1 MGPVDGRG
9 SRQHELNVQVLLVR
23 ADVSYDKQTVL
34 VSRDI
39 QEDLVANGQHY
50 LALATQTKAS
60 WTLFKTAPAST
71 NEREWNTL
79 WLPPD
84 LYTRYCSRTVFARP
98 CSPIQLQSV
107 IIVFPESTYTLVSQ
121 SKQAFRALL
130 EQGTVLCTG
139 ESVEVHGYRGVIRM
153 CEPVRQGV
161 LSATTDIVVAR
172 EPPSADS
179 WNPHAHEDAAEV
191 DASDSDDDEVNEAA
205 FASLLHS
212 GFLSKQTTHLTYALP
227 GTDTQLSPTLDLP
240 AVPLHRNLSLDRSA
254 PQARGDPEYCAYAP
268 LALLLKLGS
277 FSGESVVLATAETS
291 RTLQLLALP
300 VDYGITEVEAVY
312 LPPVLLYNLCG
323 QQRRLKVTKAT
334 NQKERPVATSV
345 TLARVPSPASTDRIL
360 QSAFLSALK
369 YHFEQHRRTV
379 RQGDLLLL
387 GVNEAVARMVG
398 DTGPEEDVLTE
409 YAHASAMQCDT
420 FAWFKVLEV
429 TVDADAAE
437 DESEAYTD
445 DAVVD
450 AGSTKMVQSGVC
462 KARIPALSDWATY
475 CRVPGIASTSTTA
488 VESVSAQRLYELVAS
503 TFSKTARKSHAS
515 ATVLIHGARGCGKT
529 TLASNIG
536 ARLGMHLLEVNCYH
550 LVGETD
556 VKTEAYLRFR
566 FEKAGACSPCILLL
580 RNIDALAK
588 KKDDMESGQESAMR
602 FVLADCLKRVAVDAG
617 EFPVAVVATTSE
629 KDKVPDGILGC
640 FRHEVE
646 MNAPDEAE
654 RFKILSTLTQQV
666 PLAPDVSVQS
676 LAVRS
681 AALVAADL
689 VNVLKRARNFAQDR
703 MEALAAELAT
713 PSAQRDLYL
722 AGEWLTADDFDKA
735 IGEARR
741 NYSDAIGAPKIP
753 NVTWNDVGGLA
764 SVKDDILDTIQL
776 PLERPE
782 LFASGMKKRSG
793 ILFYGPPGTGK
804 TLLAKAVATS
814 FSLNFFSVKGPE
826 LLNMY
831 IGESEANVRRVF
843 QRARDARPCVVFF
856 DELDSV
862 APKRGNQGD
871 SGGVMDRIVS
881 QLLSELDGM
890 GGSEGGG
897 VFVIGA
903 TNRPDLLDP
912 ALLRPGRF
920 DKMLYL
926 GVPDSD
932 SAQLNILQALTRKFK
947 LDPALDLEE
956 IAKACPFTYTGAD
969 FYALCS
975 DAMLKAMTRQAS
987 AVDAKVKAQPEPIS
1001 MQYFFDHLATKADV
1015 EVVVSKVDFEEALK
1029 ELVPSV
1035 SQSELDHYKK
1045 VQAQFSTP
1053 AKEEAKPAAAT
1064 PTVAVDRKGKGKEV
1078 ANGHMTNGQRAH
1090 FGGDGAEEDE
1100 DMYA

>member
-1 MGPVDGRG
+1 
-9 SRQHELNVQVLLVR
+9 LVTYSIEQ
-23 ADVSYDKQTVL
+23 ALTS
-34 VSRDI
+34 I
-39 QEDLVANGQHY
+39 GHHY
-50 LALATQTKAS
+50 IALSTPTQSS
-60 WTLFKTAPAST
+60 WRLFRTAQAGA
-71 NEREWNTL
+71 NEREWNTI
-79 WLPPD
+79 WLPPT
-84 LYTRYCSRTVFARP
+84 LYTRYCSRVVYARAA
-98 CSPIQLQSV
+98 SPILLTSV
-107 IIVFPESTYTLVSQ
+107 IFTFPESTYRLVS
-121 SKQAFRALL
+121 SDKQAFAPLL
-130 EQGTVLCTG
+130 TDGIILCSG
-139 ESVEVHGYRGVIRM
+139 ESVEVLGYLGLIRI

-161 LSATTDIVVAR
+161 LSQETEIIVAR
-172 EPPSADS
+172 EPPSAMLLEDKPQVNGFDS
-179 WNPHAHEDAAEV
+179 EDDPPE
-191 DASDSDDDEVNEAA
+191 DEDDDEVNEAA
-205 FASLLHS
+205 FASLLQS
-212 GFLSKQTTHLTYALP
+212 GFLSKDVNHLTYALP
-227 GTDTQLSPTLDLP
+227 GVREEVEASLDVE
-240 AVPLHRNLSLDRSA
+240 ARPLRRNISLDRGL
-254 PQARGDPEYCAYAP
+254 PQAKGDPEYCAHAS
-268 LALLLKLGS
+268 LSLLLKLGC
-277 FSGESVVLATAETS
+277 FSGDYVTLSTGQAQRV
-291 RTLQLLALP
+291 LQLLALP
-300 VDYGITEVEAVY
+300 ADYEADHDEAIY
-312 LPPVLLYNLCG
+312 LPPVLLYNLCDNSHRLTISKAKAAT
-323 QQRRLKVTKAT
+323 RRRIAS
-334 NQKERPVATSV
+334 SV

-360 QSAFLSALK
+360 QQAFLSALK
-369 YHFEQHRRTV
+369 YHFELRRRIV

-398 DTGPEEDVLTE
+398 EAGAEEDALAE
-409 YAHASAMQCDT
+409 YAHTAAMQCDT
-420 FAWFKVLEV
+420 FAWFKVLDVAIESDSEE
-429 TVDADAAE
+429 DASTLE
-437 DESEAYTD
+437 

-462 KARIPALSDWATY
+462 KARIPPLSDWATY
-475 CRVPGIASTSTTA
+475 YGVPGTA
-488 VESVSAQRLYELVAS
+488 AAEALSMDVLGPAHRVYELIAS
-503 TFSKTARKSHAS
+503 TFSETARKAHAT
-515 ATVLIHGARGCGKT
+515 ATILIHGARGCGKS
-529 TLASNIG
+529 TLVSAAC
-536 ARLGMHLLEVNCYH
+536 ARLGMHFLNVNCYH

-566 FEKAGACSPCILLL
+566 FEKAAACSPCVLLL
-580 RNIDALAK
+580 RSIDALAK

-602 FVLADCLKRVAVDAG
+602 FVLADCMKQVAMESGA
-617 EFPVAVVATTSE
+617 FPVAVIATTSE
-629 KDKVPDGILGC
+629 RDKIPDGILGC
-640 FRHEVE
+640 FRHEIE
-646 MNAPDEAE
+646 IGAPDESE
-654 RFKILSTLTQQV
+654 RLAILKTLTHGL
-666 PLAPDVSVQS
+666 PLAPDVSVSS

-689 VNVLKRARNFAQDR
+689 VNVLKRAKNFARDR
-703 MEALAAELAT
+703 TEALAERMAT
-713 PSAQRDLYL
+713 PEAESDLFL

-735 IGEARR
+735 ISEARR
-741 NYSDAIGAPKIP
+741 NYSDSIGAPKIP

-764 SVKDDILDTIQL
+764 SVKDDIMDTIQL

-890 GGSEGGG
+890 ADGNEGGG

-947 LDPALDLEE
+947 LDPAMQLEE
-956 IAKACPFTYTGAD
+956 IARQCPFTYTGAD

-975 DAMLKAMTRQAS
+975 DAMLKAMTRQAG
-987 AVDAKVKAQPEPIS
+987 AVDAKVKAHSEPIS
-1001 MQYFFDHLATKADV
+1001 TQYFFDHLATKEDI
-1015 EVVVSKVDFEEALK
+1015 EVVVGQTDFEEALR

-1045 VQAQFSTP
+1045 VQAQFSAP
-1053 AKEEAKPAAAT
+1053 KDEKQPAA
-1064 PTVAVDRKGKGKEV
+1064 VDVKGKGK
-1078 ANGHMTNGQRAH
+1078 AITNGHAINGHAAAAE
-1090 FGGDGAEEDE
+1090 FGSDADGDD